1 MLAAMRLWPMLVAIT
16 TCVAL
21 AACGGSSHGSSTQ
34 AAGTPAAS
42 TTSGSSTPGA
52 VASTDTSSVSGEG
65 PAVTTTT
72 SASAPPEVPHAKTR
86 HHGSTRAASQGVHVD
101 TNLAVGGNGDISP
114 PVVSVPSGVGVE
126 LRITNHGISA
136 VTVAVSVPSHP
147 SAKVGP
153 GAKATLRTGGLKNGT
168 YRILVNGTPR
178 GQLMIGAQGGP

>member
-21 AACGGSSHGSSTQ
+21 AACGGASPGSSTE
-34 AAGTPAAS
+34 ATTTPAAS
-42 TTSGSSTPGA
+42 SQTTAGLGFPRTMTFSGGDTIST
-52 VASTDTSSVSGEG
+52 ST
-65 PAVTTTT
+65 TTTT

-147 SAKVGP
+147 SAKVAP